1 MAVTI
6 HDVAQAAGVSVA
18 TVSRVLHGAGTV
30 NEQMC
35 MRVRAAVRELG
46 YVPNPVAQSLKQQCS
61 RMIGITASDLSVAF
75 FPEVVNGVEKAFS
88 PKGYA
93 TIVSSTHDLPDNE
106 NTILQRMLARKVD
119 ALLVNS
125 TGQNEDMLEKAAQ
138 AGTPVVF
145 YDRRPRKPLFPAIYM
160 DKSESMYMAL
170 DHLTGLGHKRI
181 MLATGARMLTS
192 NYDRYMGFQRFI
204 FERGMDPANFVFRF
218 GDFSYEHG
226 GAVVKNILEMDEKVR
241 PSAVIT
247 GSIVIAAG
255 ILAYCKDHGLSVP
268 GDLALVSSGDFNY
281 SSVMDFKLTYL
292 DDRTQALSEN
302 AVRLIEDCLDGKK
315 ELTQDSSEML
325 KPVLHIGDSS
335 GAGPEMRGMVIEGE

>member
-18 TVSRVLHGAGTV
+18 TVSRVIHGAGSV
-30 NEQMC
+30 NEKMC
-35 MRVRAAVRELG
+35 MRVRKAIKELG

-61 RMIGITASDLSVAF
+61 RMIGITASDLAVSF

-93 TIVSSTHDLPDNE
+93 TIVSSTHDLPENE

-138 AGTPVVF
+138 EGTPIIF
-145 YDRRPRKPLFPAIYM
+145 YDRRPQKSIFPAVYM
-160 DKSESMYMAL
+160 NKNESMYLAL
-170 DHLTGLGHKRI
+170 DHLTKLGHKKI
-181 MLATGARMLTS
+181 MLATGSRILTS

-204 FERGMDPANFVFRF
+204 FERNMDPRNFTFRF
-218 GDFSYEHG
+218 GDFSYDHG
-226 GAVVKNILEMDEKVR
+226 GAVVKSILDMDADVR
-241 PSAVIT
+241 PTAVIT
-247 GSIVIAAG
+247 GSIVITAG
-255 ILAYCKDHGLSVP
+255 ILSYCKANGISIP

-281 SSVMDFKLTYL
+281 SAVIDFKLTYL
-292 DDRTQALSEN
+292 DDRTELLSEN
-302 AVRLIEDCLDGKK
+302 AVRLIDRCLGGEKMPNDYC
-315 ELTQDSSEML
+315 EVLM
-325 KPVLHIGDSS
+325 PILHIGDSS
-335 GAGPEMRGMVIEGE
+335 GASTESVGTSIEHL

>member
-125 TGQNEDMLEKAAQ
+125 TGQNEDML
-138 AGTPVVF
+138 P
-145 YDRRPRKPLFPAIYM
+145 
-160 DKSESMYMAL
+160 
-170 DHLTGLGHKRI
+170 
-181 MLATGARMLTS
+181 
-192 NYDRYMGFQRFI
+192 FQR
-204 FERGMDPANFVFRF
+204 EW
-218 GDFSYEHG
+218 
-226 GAVVKNILEMDEKVR
+226 VR
-241 PSAVIT
+241 PSMKFYLHFSLDMARSPGF
-247 GSIVIAAG
+247 GSNTTNFSPFSD
-255 ILAYCKDHGLSVP
+255 LLS
-268 GDLALVSSGDFNY
+268 L
-281 SSVMDFKLTYL
+281 
-292 DDRTQALSEN
+292 
-302 AVRLIEDCLDGKK
+302 RLH
-315 ELTQDSSEML
+315 T
-325 KPVLHIGDSS
+325 
-335 GAGPEMRGMVIEGE
+335 